1 MCSPVAPERSA
12 LTMPWLDRLGM
23 ATSTLCAIHCAATA
37 LLMGALSAMGAAGLA
52 AGWVEGAFL
61 TVALVLGLVSLGHAV
76 RRHRSWQPAAWFA
89 GGMVLLLVV
98 RPLAPSPALE
108 VLAVVAGAF
117 CVVRAHWKNARLLLA

>member
-1 MCSPVAPERSA
+1 
-12 LTMPWLDRLGM
+12 
-23 ATSTLCAIHCAATA
+23 
-37 LLMGALSAMGAAGLA
+37 MGAAGLA

-61 TVALVLGLVSLGHAV
+61 SVALVLGLVSLGHAV

-98 RPLAPSPALE
+98 PPLAPSPVLE
-108 VLAVVAGAF
+108 VLAVVIGAF